1 MTGSFGSRFEG
12 LCRLGIFVHAVDAGP
27 VFHVVGI
34 ALIFVA
40 ANGQEGDDDDGDG
53 SVSAVAVAVFD
64 DVGQPAMETVMDAM
78 MMKAVTMAARMTE
91 RELIFFRM
99 LISEKRAVKPKTVV
113 TPVEMRHSIRKAL

>member
-40 ANGQEGDDDDGDG
+40 ANGQEGDDDD
-53 SVSAVAVAVFD
+53 A
-64 DVGQPAMETVMDAM
+64 
-78 MMKAVTMAARMTE
+78 MAAY
-91 RELIFFRM
+91 
-99 LISEKRAVKPKTVV
+99 PQ
-113 TPVEMRHSIRKAL
+113 